1 MKAPYFE
8 KESKKVFT
16 TIKNEPYNYPSHFHG
31 YIEVVYCFSGEQNV
45 VINGVSYTLFKGD
58 TAIILPHVL
67 HEYKKGNS
75 LSGNSIS
82 VISETS
88 VLGILF
94 PEISTC
100 SLNVPIIRAGEFSNA
115 TESLFLEISKTQIQ
129 TEILGYLT
137 VILSKAL
144 NYLTFSP
151 TKSIDNSD
159 IIKSLCSYIE
169 SNYSENLTIDS
180 LSKTFGYSKSYI
192 AHVFSDKLKIPFRT
206 YLNGLR
212 CEKAYVA
219 LKLKSKS
226 VTEVASEV
234 GFLSLNTFTR
244 TFKKLYGLSPS
255 NIKNSR

>member
-8 KESKKVFT
+8 KESKKFFT
-16 TIKNEPYNYPSHFHG
+16 TVKNNPYNYPSHFHG
-31 YIEVVYCFSGEQNV
+31 YIEVVYCFSGEQKV
-45 VINGVSYTLFKGD
+45 VINGVSYTLFRGD

-67 HEYKKGNS
+67 HEYKIGDS
-75 LSGNSIS
+75 LSGKSLS
-82 VISETS
+82 VILETS
-88 VLGILF
+88 VLGSLF
-94 PEISTC
+94 PEILTC
-100 SLNVPIIRAGEFSNA
+100 NLNVPIIRSGEFSTA
-115 TESLFLEISKTQIQ
+115 TERLFLEISKTKNQM
-129 TEILGYLT
+129 EILGYIT

-151 TKSIDNSD
+151 SKSVDNAD

-169 SNYSENLTIDS
+169 SNYEENLTIES

-212 CEKAYVA
+212 CEKAYIL

-244 TFKKLYGLSPS
+244 TFKKLYGVSPS

>member
-16 TIKNEPYNYPSHFHG
+16 TVKNEPYNYPSHFHG
-31 YIEVVYCFSGEQNV
+31 YIEIAHCFSGEQKV
-45 VINGVSYTLFKGD
+45 VINGVSYTLYKGD

-67 HEYKKGNS
+67 HEYMVGDS
-75 LSGNSIS
+75 VSGSSIS
-82 VISETS
+82 IMSETS
-88 VLGILF
+88 VLERLF

-100 SLNVPIIRAGEFSNA
+100 NLNFPIIKAGEFSTD
-115 TESLFLEISKTQIQ
+115 TERLFLEISKTQNQ

-151 TKSIDNSD
+151 SKSVDNAD
-159 IIKSLCSYIE
+159 IIKSLCNYIE
-169 SNYSENLTIDS
+169 LNFSENLTIES

-192 AHVFSDKLKIPFRT
+192 AHVFSDKLKIPFRM

-212 CEKAYVA
+212 CEKAYIL